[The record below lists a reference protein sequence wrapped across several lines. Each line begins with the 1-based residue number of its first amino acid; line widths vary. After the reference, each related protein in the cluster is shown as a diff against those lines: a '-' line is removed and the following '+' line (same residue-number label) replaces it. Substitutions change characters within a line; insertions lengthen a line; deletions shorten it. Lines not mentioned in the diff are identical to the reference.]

1 MAPAQLPT
9 KTQVFAAIS
18 RAIGGHDCIGHGSG
32 IFLDQ
37 ALPFTRLAA
46 GL

>member
-1 MAPAQLPT
+1 MLT
-9 KTQVFAAIS
+9 KTQVLAAIS
-18 RAIGGHDCIGHGSG
+18 RALAGDDCIGHGCG

-37 ALPFTRLAA
+37 ALPFTRLSA